1 MVLLVPAVLQLLLL
15 LAEAQ
20 PSVSA
25 AERWANV
32 LESAAEPT
40 AAHTGGAQS
49 LRLAEQLEGRV
60 AAQTGGRRE
69 CTMAGG
75 GCLARSRAPPPPQA
89 RRPRRPGPTVRVR
102 VRRAVRAQP
111 WRPGHLISYN
121 TRVRTRASCK
131 LAAAAVAIA
140 PSLQARA
147 RRRVGR
153 PICCAAAAAA
163 AGRASVTA

>member
-49 LRLAEQLEGRV
+49 LRLAEQLEP
-60 AAQTGGRRE
+60 GG
-69 CTMAGG
+69 
-75 GCLARSRAPPPPQA
+75 
-89 RRPRRPGPTVRVR
+89 
-102 VRRAVRAQP
+102 
-111 WRPGHLISYN
+111 
-121 TRVRTRASCK
+121 TRASQRR
-131 LAAAAVAIA
+131 LAGAASVLWPAAAAWLDPA
-140 PSLQARA
+140 P
-147 RRRVGR
+147 R
-153 PICCAAAAAA
+153 PRHKLDVRGDQGPPYAYA
-163 AGRASVTA
+163 